1 MICRNCN
8 SVIRDGSE
16 VCHICGAPQ
25 YDMQPQNTAAK
36 QPKKSIWFVLVILI
50 CCIPAALLVYSRDR
64 EREKKYEQALETAK
78 ENASNFKNMF
88 GSLDCDYVKLEYT
101 LPTIPTGYTLVEAQ
115 STDESK
121 IYSNEYGTQIISIS
135 TEKISTVKP
144 TEADIDNVMN
154 TNYGTD
160 YNKTT
165 RKLNGREFYVYK
177 YSSDSE
183 LADSMRDDLS
193 EGLSNSEQLDIKINF
208 YWYAEEEYVIHVA
221 DAMCGENTDPED
233 AVEILNSLSIEEK

>member
-8 SVIRDGSE
+8 RVIRDGSE
-16 VCHICGAPQ
+16 NCNYCGAPQ
-25 YDMQPQNTAAK
+25 YDMQPQNMGAK
-36 QPKKSIWFVLVILI
+36 QPKKSIWFVLIIFI
-50 CCIPAALLVYSRDR
+50 CCIPIGLLVYSRDR

-78 ENASNFKNMF
+78 ENASNFRNMF

-101 LPTIPTGYTLVEAQ
+101 FPSFSSEYKLLEAQ

-121 IYSNEYGTQIISIS
+121 LYTNEYGTQVIGIS
-135 TEKISTVKP
+135 TEKIPTGKP
-144 TEADIDNVMN
+144 TEADIDNVME

-160 YNKTT
+160 YSKST

-183 LADSMRDDLS
+183 LADSLRDDLS
-193 EGLSNSEQLDIKINF
+193 EGLSNSEQLDIKINV
-208 YWYAEEEYVIHVA
+208 YWHAEEGYVIHLM
-221 DAMCGENTDPED
+221 DIMYGENTNPED
-233 AVEILNSLSIEEK
+233 AVQILNSLKIEEK